1 MTSEWSGADDNMNY
15 EDYYESDESES
26 DESEEDYNSDSSL
39 NDDGYVYEDIDG
51 FAVDKLFPLIKE
63 KRIRLADV
71 VTRPDL
77 KIEPELR
84 DSINKID
91 RQFIVPFEESRAP
104 TDRPNRY
111 SIEEMFQILLTNT
124 RDASAAF
131 MAWAVT
137 ADQATVDNLINYF
150 KESIEKLYENRLHF
164 NRINISKF
172 LENSHINTYMTYDLC
187 LIVADYYLYED
198 KDFITYNMANNRMNR
213 HFSNY
218 NHGYPINVIHRIPVH
233 GFCLYSYFTDCV
245 IIEYCNGLPSVGI
258 RFLLDYKTQTHT
270 MVSYTKYD
278 NGKRV
283 FQLLFDNGISQSDAI
298 FDKVW
303 TTYGVLHDDRTGFK
317 IIDSINVACQSNT
330 SQIIPTYH
338 VTRKLLLNNTGI
350 CKHLVSRIPSN
361 WRLKQDVF
369 WRNTQLHGWQIYP
382 GSVGYMT
389 HALYAQGHLQIIK
402 SIKFGHNTEH
412 MLIEFD
418 EINNVKNYM
427 VLSTTG
433 LPLIKYT
440 FDNRGYITGLY
451 RRKRNVLKKQPLTDT
466 KWKNHQNKLITT
478 IGRLFYKNTM
488 MMS

>member
-1 MTSEWSGADDNMNY
+1 MASDWSGADDNQYY
-15 EDYYESDESES
+15 EDYYESDEY
-26 DESEEDYNSDSSL
+26 ESEEAYNSDSSL
-39 NDDGYVYEDIDG
+39 NDDEYDYEDIDG
-51 FAVDKLFPLIKE
+51 FAMDKLFPLIKE

-71 VTRPDL
+71 VIRPDL
-77 KIEPELR
+77 KIESELR

-131 MAWAVT
+131 MAWAAV
-137 ADQATVDNLINYF
+137 ADQATVDKLINYF
-150 KESIEKLYENRLHF
+150 KKSIEQLYENRLHF

-172 LENSHINTYMTYDLC
+172 LENSHINNYMTYDLC

-198 KDFITYNMANNRMNR
+198 KDFVTYNLANNRMNR

-218 NHGYPINVIHRIPVH
+218 NHGYPVHGTHRIPVH
-233 GFCLYSYFTDCV
+233 GFCLYSYFTYCV

-270 MVSYTKYD
+270 LSSYTKYD
-278 NGKRV
+278 NGKRI
-283 FQLLFDNGISQSDAI
+283 FQLLFHNGISQSDAI

-317 IIDSINVACQSNT
+317 VTDSINVTCQT
-330 SQIIPTYH
+330 SQITPMYKVI
-338 VTRKLLLNNTGI
+338 RKLLLNNTGI

-361 WRLKQDVF
+361 WRLQQDIF
-369 WRNTQLHGWQIYP
+369 WRNCLLHGWQIYP
-382 GSVGYMT
+382 ESVNYMT
-389 HALYAQGHLQIIK
+389 HTLYARGHHQIIK
-402 SIKFGHNTEH
+402 SIKVGHTTEH
-412 MLIEFD
+412 MIIEFG
-418 EINNVKNYM
+418 EIDNVKNYM

-433 LPLIKYT
+433 IPLIKYT
-440 FDNRGYITGLY
+440 FDNKGNITGVY
-451 RRKRNVLKKQPLTDT
+451 QRKRNVLKKQPLTKP
-466 KWKNHQNKLITT
+466 KWEISQNKLVATVKQ
-478 IGRLFYKNTM
+478 LLYKEPM
-488 MMS
+488 M